1 MSSGFR
7 LFPSYSFFSTAHV
20 RLYMFRANNDCFNGI
35 TLRDTD
41 YVASTPLFNYGAYFT
56 VEPFMRHTFLYARIH
71 PYYHLRPRL
80 VFLKYFANVW
90 LALFSGWLSK

>member
-1 MSSGFR
+1 MSSGFH

-20 RLYMFRANNDCFNGI
+20 RLYMFRASNNLFNRI
-35 TLRDTD
+35 TLRHTD
-41 YVASTPLFNYGAYFT
+41 YVPSTLLSNYGAYLT

-80 VFLKYFANVW
+80 ILLKYFANVW
-90 LALFSGWLSK
+90 LTFFSGWLSQ